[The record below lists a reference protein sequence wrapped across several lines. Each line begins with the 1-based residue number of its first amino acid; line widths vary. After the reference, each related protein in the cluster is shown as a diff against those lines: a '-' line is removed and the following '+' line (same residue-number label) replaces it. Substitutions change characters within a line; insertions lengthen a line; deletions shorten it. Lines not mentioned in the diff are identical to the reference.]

1 MLALLSGRR
10 HRVWGGIAVAA
21 PDGRRTARTVMTHV
35 AFKRLEDREVETY
48 LAEGEWRGKAGGYAI
63 QGRAGA
69 FVKAITGSH
78 PNVVGLALYETRALL
93 KGLGY
98 PCP

>member
-1 MLALLSGRR
+1 M
-10 HRVWGGIAVAA
+10 GIAVAA
-21 PDGRRTARTVMTHV
+21 PDGRHAARTVMTHV

-48 LAEGEWRGKAGGYAI
+48 LAEDEWRGKAGGYAI

-69 FVKAITGSH
+69 FVKAVTGSY